1 VRDGEHSNFT
11 VCRMGVIGTST
22 WAIMGLSRRGE
33 IREMVSPVD
42 EATGRCGSCGNDLRA
57 KARFCDVCG
66 SPVSSSAVTEYKQVT
81 VLFVDVVGSMKLA
94 AVLHP
99 ERLREIMNELF
110 NRAAAVVQRYQGTLD
125 KFTGDGLMALFGAPV
140 GLEDHALRACISALE
155 IQSVT
160 QKFADE
166 VARRDGVSLQVRVG
180 LNSGE
185 VIAGSIGSGPGQYT
199 AVGHPVGMAQRM
211 ESAAPPGG
219 VLCSL
224 STARLVD
231 GAARLNPVEE
241 VAIKGS
247 DAPVPAQR
255 LLAVESARMV
265 VGRNEGVMVGRAAD
279 FGRLQG
285 AFETGSSRLV
295 GVVGA
300 AGLGKTRLIGEFSA
314 LAARRGAQ
322 IVLARCDA
330 HTTTVAFRALARLL
344 RARFTVDGLSDAD
357 ARAHVLAQCGGTLSP
372 ASSDAQIMFEVMGIG
387 DPDSPPLEVSV
398 DGRRRRLVEVMSQA
412 VQAGSA
418 RILFVLEDAHWID
431 APSDEVLADFSNALK
446 ATSSMLVATYRPE
459 YDGALQLHS
468 DETIA
473 LQPLTDAMT
482 MRLVRQLLGNDPS
495 LTSLAERI
503 AGAAAGN
510 PFFVEEIVRDLSDRG
525 VLSGSRGGYRLV
537 GAVDEIAVPVT
548 VQAVLA
554 ARIDRLSTET
564 KAILN
569 AAAVI
574 GNRFDVDTLQALL
587 PEDMSSRLS
596 ELVSTELIDQIEF
609 VPRQR
614 YCFRHPL
621 VRTVAYESQLS
632 ATRSQAHRR
641 LAVAIQARDPAAVDE
656 NAALIATHLEA
667 AGDLSDA
674 YDWHMRAA
682 EWLRPRDI
690 PAARVQWLSAQRLAD
705 RLPEDHDDVVAMR
718 IAPRTMLIST
728 AFYVGIDSDGDE
740 QYREFRE
747 LSLQAGD
754 LRSFAI
760 ATAGRIMSFAHN
772 GVRVPEALAL
782 ATEVE
787 DMFSGIDWHT
797 VPEIDIVLIAI
808 AMAHYASGDFDETL
822 AVSDAILAHPHDE
835 LTIEVAGA
843 YTFRGLIDIY
853 RGNCEAGRRQL
864 RDGTRRARILPP
876 VSYAIILSF
885 WGLLAA
891 MGMYEPDD
899 LVNEMREVL
908 CRAESF
914 GDICGIIAAQ
924 FAYGTVLLRADVA
937 SRDEAIEVLE
947 RARASIE
954 KHKVMNNTMTAIGAD
969 LALDAADRGR
979 RDEAINDLRGLFTLH
994 LNGGFQVH
1002 VGCTGEALVGLLI
1015 DRGAADDLVE
1025 AHRILDDWE
1034 VRRPDIPATDMW
1046 WLKSRALLAAAEGDR
1061 AGYADLATQY
1071 LTLCEKLDARGRFAE
1086 AHRMVNT
1093 GG

>member
-1 VRDGEHSNFT
+1 
-11 VCRMGVIGTST
+11 
-22 WAIMGLSRRGE
+22 
-33 IREMVSPVD
+33 MVSPVNK
-42 EATGRCGSCGNDLRA
+42 TSGRCGSCGNDLRA

-66 SPVSSSAVTEYKQVT
+66 SPVGSPAATEYKQVT

-140 GLEDHALRACISALE
+140 ALEDHALRAAISALE

-160 QKFADE
+160 QEFAAE
-166 VARRDGVSLQVRVG
+166 VARRDGVPLQVRVG

-185 VIAGSIGSGPGQYT
+185 VIAGSMGAAAGAGQYT

-211 ESAAPPGG
+211 ESAAPAGG

-231 GAARLNPVEE
+231 GAARLAPVEE

-247 DAPVPAQR
+247 DIPVPARR

-279 FGRLQG
+279 FARLQ
-285 AFETGSSRLV
+285 AVFEAGSSRLV
-295 GVVGA
+295 GVVGV

-314 LAARRGAQ
+314 LTARRGAQ

-344 RARFTVDGLSDAD
+344 RAMFTVDGLNDAD

-372 ASSDAQIMFEVMGIG
+372 GSADAQILFEMMGIA
-387 DPDSPPLEVSV
+387 DPDSPPLQVSV

-412 VQAGSA
+412 VQARSA
-418 RILFVLEDAHWID
+418 RVLFVLEDAHWID
-431 APSDEVLADFSNALK
+431 APSDEVLADFSDALK
-446 ATSSMLVATYRPE
+446 ATSSMFVTTYRPE
-459 YDGALQLHS
+459 YDGALQHHS
-468 DETIA
+468 DERIA

-482 MRLVRQLLGNDPS
+482 LRLVGQLLGHDPS

-510 PFFVEEIVRDLSDRG
+510 PFYVEEIVRDLSDRG

-574 GNRFDVDTLQALL
+574 GNRFDAETLQALL
-587 PEDMSSRLS
+587 PEQMSSRLS
-596 ELVSTELIDQIEF
+596 ELVSTELIDQTEF

-632 ATRSQAHRR
+632 ATRAQAHSR
-641 LAVAIQARDPAAVDE
+641 LAAAIEAGDLSAVDE
-656 NAALIATHLEA
+656 NAALIATHREA
-667 AGDLSDA
+667 AGELTEA
-674 YDWHMRAA
+674 YRWHIRAA
-682 EWLRPRDI
+682 EWLRPRDMS
-690 PAARVQWLSAQRLAD
+690 AARTQWESARLIAD
-705 RLPEDHDDVVAMR
+705 RLPDDHDDVLGMR

-728 AFYVGIDSDGDE
+728 ASFVGIDPDADE
-740 QYREFRE
+740 QYRELRA
-747 LSLQAGD
+747 LTLQAND
-754 LRSFAI
+754 LRSLAI
-760 ATAGRIMSFAHN
+760 ATAGRIISFTFN
-772 GVRVPEALAL
+772 EVRVPEALAL
-782 ATEVE
+782 ASEVE
-787 DMFSGIDWHT
+787 EMLNHLDCDAL
-797 VPEIDIVLIAI
+797 PEIDIIRIAVVR
-808 AMAHYASGDFDETL
+808 AHQASCEFDAAL
-822 AVSDAILAHPHDE
+822 AWIDAIHGRPQGE
-835 LTIEVAGA
+835 PTIEYAGA
-843 YTFRGLIDIY
+843 FTFRGVMEMC
-853 RGNCEAGRRQL
+853 RGDTEAGL
-864 RDGTRRARILPP
+864 RNLREGTLRGRVLPP
-876 VSYAIILSF
+876 VSFAIILSF
-885 WGLLAA
+885 YALMAA
-891 MGMYEPDD
+891 MGMYQPDD
-899 LVNEMREVL
+899 LVDEMREAL
-908 CRAESF
+908 RRAESF
-914 GDICGIIAAQ
+914 GDICGIIDAQ
-924 FAYGTVLLRADVA
+924 FAYGTVLLRARNA
-937 SRDEAIEVLE
+937 SRDEAIGLLQ

-954 KHKVMNNTMTAIGAD
+954 KHRVQTNVMTAIGAD
-969 LALDAADRGR
+969 LAIDAAQKGR
-979 RDEAINDLRGLFTLH
+979 RDEAIDDLRTLFAH
-994 LNGGFQVH
+994 HMDSGIRVE
-1002 VGCTGEALVGLLI
+1002 VGCTGEALVRLLI
-1015 DRGAADDLVE
+1015 DRGSTDDLAEV
-1025 AHRILDDWE
+1025 HRIVDDWQ
-1034 VRRPDIPATDMW
+1034 VQRPGIPASDMW
-1046 WLKSRALLAAAEGDR
+1046 WLKSRALLAKAEGELGR
-1061 AGYADLATQY
+1061 YGELAQEY
-1071 LTLCEKLDARGRFAE
+1071 LVLCEKLDARGRLAE
-1086 AHRMVNT
+1086 ARRMVDVGT
-1093 GG
+1093 VT